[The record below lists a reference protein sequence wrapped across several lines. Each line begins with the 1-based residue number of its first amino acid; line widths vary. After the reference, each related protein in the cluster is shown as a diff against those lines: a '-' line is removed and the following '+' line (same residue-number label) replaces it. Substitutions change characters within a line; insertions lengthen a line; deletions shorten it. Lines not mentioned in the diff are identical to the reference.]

1 MKSPFT
7 EKGVEMKTFSDRLAG
22 TGNDVNSGG
31 AENSIIGTTVV
42 PMEHLSA
49 YNAGR
54 EFNYN
59 LRESR
64 LRKCASIIQSLPAG
78 RLLDIGCSKGDWALR
93 WQARGWETA
102 GLDLNREHIALA
114 RDAGVDARFCDLNRE
129 PLPFPDAQ
137 FDLIFAGEVIEH
149 LVDTDGFLA
158 EIRRCCKPGGNL
170 LLTTPNLASF
180 ENRVRLLFG
189 IYPKWLNYNL
199 AESGHVRGYT
209 PRALKAQLAT
219 HGFRVLRQLGNWVP
233 FIPQHFVDDIKM
245 PALSITGALL
255 PNLAM
260 DIIVLART
268 GS

>member
-78 RLLDIGCSKGDWALR
+78 RLIDIGC
-93 WQARGWETA
+93 
-102 GLDLNREHIALA
+102 
-114 RDAGVDARFCDLNRE
+114 
-129 PLPFPDAQ
+129 
-137 FDLIFAGEVIEH
+137 
-149 LVDTDGFLA
+149 
-158 EIRRCCKPGGNL
+158 
-170 LLTTPNLASF
+170 
-180 ENRVRLLFG
+180 
-189 IYPKWLNYNL
+189 
-199 AESGHVRGYT
+199 
-209 PRALKAQLAT
+209 
-219 HGFRVLRQLGNWVP
+219 
-233 FIPQHFVDDIKM
+233 
-245 PALSITGALL
+245 
-255 PNLAM
+255 
-260 DIIVLART
+260 
-268 GS
+268 